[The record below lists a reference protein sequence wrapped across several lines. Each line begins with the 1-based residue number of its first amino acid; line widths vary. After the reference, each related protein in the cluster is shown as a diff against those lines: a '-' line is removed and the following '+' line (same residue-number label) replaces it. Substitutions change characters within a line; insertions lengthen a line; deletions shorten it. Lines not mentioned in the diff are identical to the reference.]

1 MQAHA
6 QTASP
11 IVNANPIVGENPI
24 IGGGAIIQSSIIG
37 AEESSVDYDISCGCA
52 ASIPPGSRVMFMKM
66 ALISMCVGAVI
77 VYGLFQLSTAMGWM

>member
-1 MQAHA
+1 MQTQV

-24 IGGGAIIQSSIIG
+24 IGGSSIIQSSIIG
-37 AEESSVDYDISCGCA
+37 AEETANYDFACGCS

-66 ALISMCVGAVI
+66 ALAAMSVGSLV
-77 VYGLFQLSTAMGWM
+77 VYGLFKLSEALGWM